1 MSDIVKKPDPPPT
14 GGLMLNKGK
23 LRSSASPFQ
32 QRVAQAKGNVEDA
45 TTMPNRLCLMLDKS
59 SSMSEIEQTPFK
71 QRIDLLKDAVEN
83 FARRCDFSN
92 TAVAIETFPPNVELQ
107 LTTMQSAITTAMFGV
122 QASGNTPMH
131 SCVVAALEKIPMT
144 RGIIVSDG
152 EATDWHESQLDDEAA
167 FIGEALDEEPIALS
181 GVPVGI
187 LSKYKMMGI
196 PIDCVHIGDSTS
208 GEELLRRIAKETGG
222 IYLKFTDV
230 GAFATAFAYLTPG
243 YRAMLTDGRVS
254 AAKLGAKELK
264 R

>member
-1 MSDIVKKPDPPPT
+1 MSA
-14 GGLMLNKGK
+14 L
-23 LRSSASPFQ
+23 
-32 QRVAQAKGNVEDA
+32 EDKA
-45 TTMPNRLCLMLDKS
+45 GM
-59 SSMSEIEQTPFK
+59 K

-83 FARRCDFSN
+83 FASRCDFTN
-92 TAVAIETFPPNVELQ
+92 TSVAIETFPPNVELQ

-131 SCVVAALEKIPMT
+131 SCVVASLEKIPMT

-152 EATDWHESQLDDEAA
+152 EATDWREQELDDEAA
-167 FIGEALDEEPIALS
+167 FIGEALDEESIAVA

-196 PIDCVHIGDSTS
+196 PIDCVHIGDSQG

-230 GAFATAFAYLTPG
+230 GAFAIAFAYLTPG
-243 YRAMLTDGRVS
+243 YRAMLTQGKVS
-254 AAKLGAKELK
+254 AKELGAKEINK
-264 R
+264 